1 MVYDFVSVR
10 ETQLEILSNIYRA
23 ILLARLVADVYAQ
36 Q

>member
-23 ILLARLVADVYAQ
+23 ILPARFVADVYDQ